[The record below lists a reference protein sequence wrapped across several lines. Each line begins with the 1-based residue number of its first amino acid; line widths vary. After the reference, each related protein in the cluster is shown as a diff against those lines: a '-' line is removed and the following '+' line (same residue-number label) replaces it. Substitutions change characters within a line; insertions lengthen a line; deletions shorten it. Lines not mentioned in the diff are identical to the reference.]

1 MLLIIDGYNLM
12 MSAGEYGAVKGKNL
26 SLARKRLIEDFIRY
40 RAVRRHTVI
49 IVFDAQDA
57 GKQSRSEQEI
67 DGIQVMFT
75 RFGERADDAVVDI
88 AERNRGLE
96 RVVVSSD
103 NEVARSSRRRGA
115 VVVSSE
121 DFLDR
126 LTDAL
131 EASDEE
137 IEEVDDHDVG
147 DSRRNRRSP
156 SRYRSREQVI
166 LDKL

>member
-1 MLLIIDGYNLM
+1 MIVIVDGYNLIL
-12 MSAGEYGAVKGKNL
+12 SVGEYGAVKGKNL
-26 SLARKRLIEDFIRY
+26 SRARKRLIEDFLQY
-40 RAVRRHTVI
+40 REVRKHTVI
-49 IVFDAQDA
+49 VVFDAQEA
-57 GKQSRSEQEI
+57 GKETRSEETV
-67 DGIQVMFT
+67 DGVRVVFT
-75 RFGERADDAVVDI
+75 RHGERADDAIVDI
-88 AERNRGLE
+88 AERNKGVE

>member
-1 MLLIIDGYNLM
+1 VLVIVDGYNLM
-12 MSAGEYGAVKGKNL
+12 LSVGEYGAVKGKNL

-49 IVFDAQDA
+49 VVFDAQDA
-57 GKQSRSEQEI
+57 GEQTRSEETV
-67 DGIQVMFT
+67 DGVRVVFT
-75 RFGERADDAVVDI
+75 RHGEQADDAIVDI
-88 AERNRGLE
+88 VGKNKGLE

-103 NEVARSSRRRGA
+103 NEVGRSSRRRGA

-121 DFLDR
+121 EFLGR
-126 LTDAL
+126 LEDAL
-131 EASDEE
+131 LEYDE
-137 IEEVDDHDVG
+137 IEGAEG
-147 DSRRNRRSP
+147 DPGGDIPRRRGSP